1 MEIESYG
8 SVYIEGGDQ
17 LGKGDATSRV
27 VRELEADGVNLTF
40 SSFPIYATPTGA
52 IIRSFLKGGFSDP
65 GLDGIDSLDVRMAL
79 FALNR
84 LEFMDVYLSDRK
96 YRDTMLVLDRGPFS
110 NSLTIGYW
118 LSLQDDWDE
127 EEVVGYINRA
137 LDFDSLM
144 ISTLGL
150 DRCVIQLKSEESEW
164 KNIREKE
171 VDQYEKRDVQE
182 RCSRVYDMC
191 TEVVGSGWHQV
202 VTKENDGWRDRDDI
216 WNDIESII
224 KSTYG
229 DMGDIRQGLKYDIGF
244 KEIVE
249 NMYPKASYDRK
260 LYNVYNGAIKENV
273 KDVMYSSGLELSK
286 QVADSCVNIKFS
298 TKEVREEFGRILTI
312 VPNIMK
318 VFEYYYGRGFV
329 NKLKRALS

>member
-1 MEIESYG
+1 
-8 SVYIEGGDQ
+8 
-17 LGKGDATSRV
+17 
-27 VRELEADGVNLTF
+27 
-40 SSFPIYATPTGA
+40 
-52 IIRSFLKGGFSDP
+52 
-65 GLDGIDSLDVRMAL
+65 MAL

-249 NMYPKASYDRK
+249 NMYPKARYDRK

-286 QVADSCVNIKFS
+286 QVADSCINIKFS
-298 TKEVREEFGRILTI
+298 TEEVREEFRRILTI
-312 VPNIMK
+312 VPNIME